1 MEYDQQ
7 TPVLLLVEDDAKLAA
22 LMQEYLGKNGFQVL
36 LEPRG
41 DLAPARILHECPDL
55 VLLDIML
62 PGKDGF
68 AICREIRPHYSGP
81 VMMLTARDDDLDE
94 LLGLELGADDYISK
108 PVQPR
113 LLLARIRAVMR
124 RLGGER
130 SASAREPAR
139 LVFEDLEIDAASREA
154 RLQGNPLSLTTAE
167 FDLLWLLA
175 SHAGAVLSRDDILRN
190 VRGIGY
196 DGTDRSIDL
205 RISRL
210 RKKLGDDSLE
220 PRRIKTV
227 RGAGY
232 LFVLA
237 AS

>member
-1 MEYDQQ
+1 MNTEPDAAP
-7 TPVLLLVEDDAKLAA
+7 TILLVEDDAKLAA
-22 LMQEYLGKNGFQVL
+22 LVREYLEKSGFEVGI
-36 LEPRG
+36 EGRG
-41 DLAPARILHECPDL
+41 DRAGARILAERPDL
-55 VLLDIML
+55 VILDIML

-68 AICREIRPHYSGP
+68 AVCREIRPAYDGP
-81 VMMLTARDDDLDE
+81 VLMLTARDEDLDE
-94 LLGLELGADDYISK
+94 LLGLELGADDYICK

-124 RLGGER
+124 RTNGER
-130 SASAREPAR
+130 NSHTPTR
-139 LVFEDLEIDAASREA
+139 VDIDGFVIDTHTREA
-154 RLQGNPLSLTTAE
+154 HLHGAPIGLTTAE

-175 SHAGAVLSRDDILRN
+175 SHAGSVLSREDILRG

-210 RKKLGDDSLE
+210 RKKLGDDPNE

-227 RGAGY
+227 RNAGY
-232 LFVLA
+232 LFA
-237 AS
+237 GPTP